1 VKLLHY
7 QPAVPNFGD
16 DLNGILWPALAPS
29 LFQEQDVVDDRG
41 EAFVGIGT
49 IVGIDPGQRRRLH
62 VFSSG
67 AGYTAADRWTGLDVH
82 YHCVRG
88 PVTAR
93 VLGLSADRPLTDG
106 AILAPLFDRFRFS
119 VAGEGAGASTVP
131 AGGRVV
137 VVPHYETIAFPG
149 WNDAVRMA
157 GFDLVDPRGAP
168 EVVIA
173 ALASARLVLTESLH
187 GAILA
192 DAYGVPWRGFAVSR
206 NFSTAKWADW
216 AGSLD
221 LDVEIALVPP
231 PDPMPLLRFGKREEP
246 FGTMLRLDPE
256 TSFREF
262 RNRIALPARIPFLK
276 AQAKRV
282 LEDVPAA
289 RRLLGFSPQRTAKA
303 LAELATCEPNLSLAG
318 KRESL
323 RDAMLQR
330 LEALVRLHQGALARV
345 T

>member
-1 VKLLHY
+1 MKLLHY
-7 QPAVPNFGD
+7 EPAVPNFGD
-16 DLNGILWPALAPS
+16 DLNGILWPTLAPS
-29 LFQEQDVVDDRG
+29 LFEEENAADDRG

-49 IVGIDPGQRRRLH
+49 IIGIDPGRLRHLH

-67 AGYTAADRWTGLDVH
+67 AGYTAADRWDGLDVH

-88 PVTAR
+88 PVTAK

-106 AILAPLFDRFRFS
+106 AILAPLVDRFRRS
-119 VAGEGAGASTVP
+119 VTGIDTGVGSVPVSGST
-131 AGGRVV
+131 V
-137 VVPHYETIAFPG
+137 VVPHYETITFPG
-149 WNDAVRMA
+149 WDRAVRMA

-168 EVVIA
+168 ETVIA
-173 ALASARLVLTESLH
+173 ALAGARLVLTESLH

-216 AGSLD
+216 TRSLD
-221 LDVEIALVPP
+221 LNVEIALVPP
-231 PDPMPLLRFGKREEP
+231 PDPMPLLRFGKRGEP
-246 FGTMLRLDPE
+246 FGTMLPLDPE
-256 TSFREF
+256 ASFREF
-262 RNRIALPARIPFLK
+262 RSRIAPPARIPFLK

-289 RRLLGFSPQRTAKA
+289 RRLLGFSPQRTAIA
-303 LAELATCEPNLSLAG
+303 LAELATCEPYLSRAA

-330 LEALVRLHQGALARV
+330 LEALVRLHQRAVLA
-345 T
+345 

>member
-1 VKLLHY
+1 MKLLHY
-7 QPAVPNFGD
+7 EPAVPNFGD
-16 DLNGILWPALAPS
+16 DLNGTLWSALAPS
-29 LFQEQDVVDDRG
+29 LFEGEGVVDDRG

-49 IVGIDPGQRRRLH
+49 IVGIDPGRRRCLH

-67 AGYTAADRWTGLDVH
+67 AGYTAADGWAGLDVH

-88 PVTAR
+88 PVTAQ
-93 VLGLSADRPLTDG
+93 VLGLSADRALTDG
-106 AILAPLFDRFRFS
+106 AILAPLVDRFRFS
-119 VAGEGAGASTVP
+119 AAVEGAGARNIT
-131 AGGRVV
+131 AGGRTV

-149 WNDAVRMA
+149 WDHAVRMA

-216 AGSLD
+216 TGSLE
-221 LDVEIALVPP
+221 LNVEIALVPP
-231 PDPMPLLRFGKREEP
+231 PDPMPLLRFGKRGEA
-246 FGTMLRLDPE
+246 FGTMLQLEPE
-256 TSFREF
+256 ASFREF
-262 RNRIALPARIPFLK
+262 RSRIAPPARIPFLK

-282 LEDVPAA
+282 LEDLPAA

-303 LAELATCEPNLSLAG
+303 LAELATYEPYLSLAG
-318 KRESL
+318 RRDSL